1 MDSAEAI
8 ENSMNNNVPICLAG
22 NEVSLHFY
30 STTILKKKERK
41 ERRREGKEGRKGKR
55 MRKKRKLGI
64 KTMVWK
70 TCGSN

>member
-41 ERRREGKEGRKGKR
+41 KREGKREKG
-55 MRKKRKLGI
+55 
-64 KTMVWK
+64 
-70 TCGSN
+70 

>member
-41 ERRREGKEGRKGKR
+41 KKRRREEKKGKR
-55 MRKKRKLGI
+55 MKKRRKLSI
-64 KTMVWK
+64 KTMVRK

>member
-41 ERRREGKEGRKGKR
+41 KREGKEERKGMKKR
-55 MRKKRKLGI
+55 RKLGI
-64 KTMVWK
+64 KTMVRK
-70 TCGSN
+70 ICGSN